1 MFMKKSMIRSS
12 LWSRI
17 LIASSLIGLT
27 ACQTLPETEPSNK
40 KSKPAL
46 INQQLLT
53 KSDDTLVIETA
64 TTENLWDA
72 VVSGYG
78 LPTVEQSRLQ
88 NHLRWYSNN
97 QQYLDRVV
105 TQGEPYL
112 HYIKKELKKN
122 DLPLEFIL
130 LPIIESAYN
139 PLANSSARAAGIWQ
153 FIPGTGRAF
162 GLTQNHWFDGRRDL
176 VASTD
181 AAITYLKRL
190 NKMFDGDWLLAIAA
204 YNAGEGTVSR
214 AVKRNKQAKKPTDFW
229 SLQLPKQTT
238 AYVPQLLA
246 LAEVIKNPSKYDV
259 EIKSI
264 ANQPYFAQVKVNKPI
279 DIAVA
284 ARMADMDPHHLRRLN
299 AGHIQWVANTK
310 GSYRILVPLDNVENF
325 KDILSDVPSV
335 KPITIGGN
343 YTVKAGD
350 TLGAIAKRHGTSVSE
365 IQRANRLNTTLVKVG
380 QKLAMPGQETI
391 ASTLGAEVD
400 KSLNVNT
407 SRIQTTEYKVKS
419 GDSLWTIA
427 KNHKISLAALLEL
440 NNLSTKSKIKPG
452 QTLIVGETR
461 NVSVVDGKI
470 VYQIQKGDTLNKIAN
485 KFSVPKQKIIA
496 WNKVKDESYIHPGQE
511 ITIFVDKA
519 P

>member
-1 MFMKKSMIRSS
+1 MFMKKSMIQSP

-17 LIASSLIGLT
+17 LIASSIFGLT
-27 ACQTLPETEPSNK
+27 ACQTFSDKQQPSSQDN
-40 KSKPAL
+40 SAL
-46 INQQLLT
+46 INSELLAE
-53 KSDDTLVIETA
+53 SDDTLLVDA
-64 TTENLWDA
+64 VPSENLWDA

-78 LPTVEQSRLQ
+78 LPSVDHSKIA

-97 QQYLDRVV
+97 QRYLDRVV
-105 TQGEPYL
+105 DQGEPYL
-112 HYIKKELKKN
+112 HYIKKELKEN

-162 GLTQNHWFDGRRDL
+162 GLAQNHWFDGRRDL

-190 NKMFDGDWLLAIAA
+190 HNMFDGDWLLAIAA

-214 AVKRNKQAKKPTDFW
+214 AVRRNKQANKPTDFW
-229 SLQLPKQTT
+229 SLKLPKQTQ

-246 LAEVIKNPSKYDV
+246 LAEVVKNPAKYDV
-259 EIKSI
+259 AIKSVP
-264 ANQPYFAQVKVNKPI
+264 NQPYFAQINVNKPI

-310 GSYRILVPLDNVENF
+310 GNYRILVPLDNVDSF
-325 KDILSDVPSV
+325 KEVLSEIPSA
-335 KPITIGGN
+335 KPVSIGGT
-343 YTVKAGD
+343 YTVKSGD
-350 TLGAIAKRHGTSVSE
+350 TLGAIAKRHQTTVAE
-365 IQRANRLNTTLVKVG
+365 IQRANRLSSTLVRIG
-380 QKLAMPGQETI
+380 QKLAIPGQQAV
-391 ASTLGAEVD
+391 ASSVGAEVD
-400 KSLNVNT
+400 KSMASNNYQV
-407 SRIQTTEYKVKS
+407 TEYKVKS
-419 GDSLWTIA
+419 GDNLWTIA
-427 KNHKISLAALLEL
+427 KKHKITLATLLDY
-440 NNLSTKSKIKPG
+440 NNLTAKSKIKPG
-452 QTLIVGETR
+452 QTLIVKETK

-470 VYQIQKGDTLNKIAN
+470 VYQIQKGDTLNKIAT

-511 ITIFVDKA
+511 LLIFVNQA
-519 P
+519 Q

>member
-1 MFMKKSMIRSS
+1 
-12 LWSRI
+12 
-17 LIASSLIGLT
+17 
-27 ACQTLPETEPSNK
+27 
-40 KSKPAL
+40 
-46 INQQLLT
+46 
-53 KSDDTLVIETA
+53 
-64 TTENLWDA
+64 
-72 VVSGYG
+72 
-78 LPTVEQSRLQ
+78 
-88 NHLRWYSNN
+88 
-97 QQYLDRVV
+97 
-105 TQGEPYL
+105 
-112 HYIKKELKKN
+112 
-122 DLPLEFIL
+122 
-130 LPIIESAYN
+130 
-139 PLANSSARAAGIWQ
+139 
-153 FIPGTGRAF
+153 
-162 GLTQNHWFDGRRDL
+162 
-176 VASTD
+176 
-181 AAITYLKRL
+181 
-190 NKMFDGDWLLAIAA
+190 
-204 YNAGEGTVSR
+204 
-214 AVKRNKQAKKPTDFW
+214 
-229 SLQLPKQTT
+229 
-238 AYVPQLLA
+238 
-246 LAEVIKNPSKYDV
+246 
-259 EIKSI
+259 
-264 ANQPYFAQVKVNKPI
+264 
-279 DIAVA
+279 
-284 ARMADMDPHHLRRLN
+284 PHHLRRLN

-496 WNKVKDESYIHPGQE
+496 WNKVKDESYIHQ
-511 ITIFVDKA
+511 
-519 P
+519 